1 MADVQEE
8 GGCRIVLVG
17 MMGSGKSTIG
27 SALSATTG
35 WPLIDNDVLLGRIFD
50 KTARELLAE
59 QGEIALRAAE
69 ADALTI
75 GLTDPSP
82 TIVDAAA
89 GTILDETIRAAL
101 GKEFVVWLKASPE
114 VLFRRSAGAAHRP
127 WLDRGEDWFRTA
139 VAQRDPLYES
149 VADVT
154 VDTETTSAA
163 GAVEAIAR
171 ALPARCRDTFGT

>member
-1 MADVQEE
+1 VDQSSGNIRRV
-8 GGCRIVLVG
+8 VLVG

-27 SALSATTG
+27 NALSAATG

-50 KTARELLAE
+50 KTARQLLAE
-59 QGEIALRAAE
+59 EGEIALRAAE
-69 ADALTI
+69 ADALTL

-101 GKEFVVWLKASPE
+101 SREFVVWLKASPE
-114 VLFRRSAGAAHRP
+114 VLFARSAGAAHRP

-149 VADVT
+149 VADVI
-154 VDTETTSAA
+154 VDTEHQSPEMAVADILAA
-163 GAVEAIAR
+163 AALEAP
-171 ALPARCRDTFGT
+171 PANRP